1 MYTELIAKTTILIE
15 RCNQSLI
22 RMEDVKKNTD
32 YEADFY
38 NEVKPYV
45 DEVMEIADRWM
56 QLAND
61 WIEKEKPKH
70 LHPNQIDATHE
81 NIQLISI
88 QGFYKDTKA
97 RRFKAMYESIM
108 YVLESINKKVSR

>member
-1 MYTELIAKTTILIE
+1 MYTELIAKTTLLIE
-15 RCNQSLI
+15 RCNQSLN
-22 RMEDVKKNTD
+22 RMEDVQREDD

-45 DEVMEIADRWM
+45 DEVMVITDRWM

-61 WIEKEKPKH
+61 WIKRENPKH

-88 QGFYKDTKA
+88 QGFYKDTKS
-97 RRFKAMYESIM
+97 RRFKAMYESVI
-108 YVLESINKKVSR
+108 YILDSIIKKVNE